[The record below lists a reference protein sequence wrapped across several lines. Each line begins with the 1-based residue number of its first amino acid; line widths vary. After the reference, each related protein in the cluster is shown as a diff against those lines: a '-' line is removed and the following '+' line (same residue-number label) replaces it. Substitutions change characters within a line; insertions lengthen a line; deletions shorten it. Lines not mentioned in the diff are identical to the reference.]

1 MEYDESATRSRLRCL
16 WQTVGE
22 VLRNQRVLAGR
33 TIKTSGLKYVF
44 GHGVW
49 VLAGL
54 LDQAVKLR
62 TYIVEDNATIRENL
76 IGTLEELAS
85 VEPVGFAETED
96 EGKVWLK
103 ECAGQWDLAIVDLF
117 LRQGSGLGVLAA
129 CRARRP
135 GQKMVVL
142 SNYATPDVRMRCAQL
157 GVDAVFDKSNEI
169 DALVDYCIV
178 HGTQRA
184 AAAGAPVNRSACS

>member
-1 MEYDESATRSRLRCL
+1 MDSL
-16 WQTVGE
+16 
-22 VLRNQRVLAGR
+22 
-33 TIKTSGLKYVF
+33 
-44 GHGVW
+44 
-49 VLAGL
+49 
-54 LDQAVKLR
+54 VKLR

-85 VEPVGFAETED
+85 VEAVGMAETED
-96 EGKVWLK
+96 EGTNWLATHP
-103 ECAGQWDLAIVDLF
+103 EEWDLAIVDLF

-129 CRARRP
+129 CRTRRA

-169 DALVDYCIV
+169 DALVDYCV
-178 HGTQRA
+178 QHSSPSLGLDTGSSGGVSTASSGLPQ
-184 AAAGAPVNRSACS
+184 